1 MHGAVVLFCLA
12 GATLASAAEPLT
24 RQQQRGKEVFQAC
37 RGCHNTLTDARKSGP
52 SLRVLFGKVRLIN
65 GKRTN
70 EENVA
75 ELILGGYNGMP
86 AYRNMF
92 RPEEWADLMSYLKTL
107 NARPEF
113 AGPLKPIRG
122 ADQDILNEG
131 KKLYA
136 EHCQSCHEQ
145 PGTPNVVDIFMRDNF
160 TTGERVTEAAVI
172 AYIREGHGDMP
183 PKKEMLADADLFAL
197 LALLKSAN

>member
-1 MHGAVVLFCLA
+1 MRGLCVLFCLA
-12 GATLASAAEPLT
+12 AATLASAGEPLT

-107 NARPEF
+107 DARPEF
-113 AGPLKPIRG
+113 GGPLKPIRG
-122 ADQDILNEG
+122 SDQDILNSGE
-131 KKLYA
+131 KLYG
-136 EHCQSCHEQ
+136 EHCQACHEQ
-145 PGTPNVVDIFMRDNF
+145 PGAPKILDIFTRDNF
-160 TTGERVTEAAVI
+160 TTGERVTEAAVV
-172 AYIREGHGDMP
+172 AYVHQGHGGML
-183 PKKEMLADADLFAL
+183 PKKDALADADLFAL
-197 LALLKSAN
+197 LAFLKAKN

>member
-1 MHGAVVLFCLA
+1 MRSAVVLLCLA
-12 GATLASAAEPLT
+12 ASLASAAELT

-37 RGCHNTLTDARKSGP
+37 RGCHNVLTDARKSGP
-52 SLRVLFGKVRLIN
+52 SLRILFGKVRLIN

-92 RPEEWADLMSYLKTL
+92 RPEDWADLMSYLKTL

-122 ADQDILNEG
+122 SDQDILNNG
-131 KKLYA
+131 KKLYS

-145 PGTPNVVDIFMRDNF
+145 SGTPKVLDIFTRDNL
-160 TTGERVTEAAVI
+160 TSGEIVTEAAIV
-172 AYIREGHGDMP
+172 AYIREGHGGMPSKKDM
-183 PKKEMLADADLFAL
+183 LTDADLFAL
-197 LALLKSAN
+197 LAVLKATN